1 MVTYQLIPA
10 DLYDGYKAVVGVGVF
25 FYKISD
31 NHYKNS
37 LVSCC

>member
-25 FYKISD
+25 FLQNIR
-31 NHYKNS
+31 
-37 LVSCC
+37 

>member
-25 FYKISD
+25 FFTKYQITTIKI
-31 NHYKNS
+31 
-37 LVSCC
+37 V

>member
-25 FYKISD
+25 FTKYQITTIKI
-31 NHYKNS
+31 
-37 LVSCC
+37 V